1 MGNWGGVGDCR
12 SWDDAVVDVCC
23 TWCYVMIMAWR
34 DGEGSVNFVFL
45 GDGRVEHKKERDQ
58 RRWGKSS

>member
-1 MGNWGGVGDCR
+1 
-12 SWDDAVVDVCC
+12 
-23 TWCYVMIMAWR
+23 MIMAWR
-34 DGEGSVNFVFL
+34 EREGRLNFVFI